1 MHRTPVSSRMLV
13 SVGYDPATNV
23 LELEFHDGE
32 VYQYFAVPRSVAD
45 ALAAA
50 ESPGRFVATSVK
62 PHYAARQVGGLP
74 RGGVRRRE
82 TPRTGPQRAVTRV
95 QPTR

>member
-13 SVGYDPATNV
+13 SVGYDAGTNV

-32 VYQYFAVPRSVAD
+32 VYQYFAVPQSVAR
-45 ALAAA
+45 ALAEA
-50 ESPGRFVATSVK
+50 ESPGRFVATTIK
-62 PHYAARQVGGLP
+62 PHYAHQQVGGLP

-82 TPRTGPQRAVTRV
+82 VPRRPAVGTVHRL
-95 QPTR
+95 R